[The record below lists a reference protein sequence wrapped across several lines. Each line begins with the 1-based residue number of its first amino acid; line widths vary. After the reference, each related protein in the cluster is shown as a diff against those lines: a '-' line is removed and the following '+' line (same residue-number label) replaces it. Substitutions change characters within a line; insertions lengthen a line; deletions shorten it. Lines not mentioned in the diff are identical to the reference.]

1 MARNKVLSMLRTL
14 SLSLTLA
21 AVGILAAG
29 CGEDHAQMR
38 FVHAVPD
45 APNVDVALDSDTVIT
60 NLAFDNPSP
69 ATGYLTVIAGNRLIE
84 VRPTGTTTD
93 EVNAPNVG
101 FGTHKQYTVFFTGR
115 LNDPPPPTPTQ
126 TINLVTDDNSAPQN
140 GGIKLRVFHASPGA
154 TPTAPARLDIYVV
167 APGTDITSLT
177 PTIGGL
183 TFQQASGY
191 LNLAAA
197 SYEVIVTDPTD
208 NAKTRLVDQTYNLAA
223 GQIRTLVMVDALG
236 GGAISPT
243 PLPLQDV
250 N

>member
-1 MARNKVLSMLRTL
+1 MVS
-14 SLSLTLA
+14 A
-21 AVGILAAG
+21 AI
-29 CGEDHAQMR
+29 C
-38 FVHAVPD
+38 
-45 APNVDVALDSDTVIT
+45 AL
-60 NLAFDNPSP
+60 
-69 ATGYLTVIAGNRLIE
+69 
-84 VRPTGTTTD
+84 VRPSIAD

-101 FGTHKQYTVFFTGR
+101 FSAHTQYTVFFTGR
-115 LNDPPPPTPTQ
+115 LNNPPPPPPTQ

-167 APGTDITSLT
+167 TPGTDITSLA
-177 PTIGGL
+177 PNIGGL

-191 LNLAAA
+191 LNLPAA
-197 SYEVIVTDPTD
+197 SYEVIVTDTTD

-223 GQIRTLVMVDALG
+223 GQIRTLVMVDAVG

-243 PLPLQDV
+243 PLLLQDV